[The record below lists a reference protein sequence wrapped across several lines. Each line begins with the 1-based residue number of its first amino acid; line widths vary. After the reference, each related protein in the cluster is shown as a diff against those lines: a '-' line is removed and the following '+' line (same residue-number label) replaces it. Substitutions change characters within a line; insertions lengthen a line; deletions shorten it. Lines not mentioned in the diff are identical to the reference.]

1 MDIILASRNKKK
13 IRELKKIIEEG
24 IVSQEDRTVNIL
36 TPDDFPQCEEVVEDG
51 DTFEA
56 NAIKKAVYISKTTG
70 LTAIADDSG
79 IVVDALDGA
88 PGVYSA
94 RYAGEASDDM
104 ANNRKL
110 LEEMK
115 DVPDEKRTARFACCI
130 ALAID
135 DKVKTFMGH
144 VEGKIGRENR
154 GENGFGYD
162 PLFFPEGHDRTF
174 AEMSDDEKH
183 SMSHRGRA
191 LAKLQ
196 EYLKG
201 KGLKQLI

>member
-24 IVSQEDRTVNIL
+24 IVSQEETAINIL
-36 TPDDFPQCEEVVEDG
+36 TPDDFPNCEEVEEDG
-51 DTFEA
+51 ETFEA
-56 NAIKKAVYISKTTG
+56 NAIKKAVYVAKCSG

-94 RYAGEASDDM
+94 RYAGEDSDDT

-110 LEEMK
+110 LDEMK
-115 DVPDEKRTARFACCI
+115 DVPDKKRTARFACCI
-130 ALAID
+130 ALASGD
-135 DKVKTFMGH
+135 EVKTFMGY

-174 AEMSDDEKH
+174 AEMAADEKH

-191 LAKLQ
+191 LSKLQ
-196 EYLKG
+196 KYLKDN
-201 KGLKQLI
+201 GLK

>member
-13 IRELKKIIEEG
+13 IKELKKIIEEG
-24 IVSQEDRTVNIL
+24 IVSQEDTPVNIL
-36 TPDDFPQCEEVVEDG
+36 TPDDFPQCEEVEEDG
-51 DTFEA
+51 ETFEA
-56 NAIKKAVYISKTTG
+56 NAIKKAVYVAKCSG

-79 IVVDALDGA
+79 IEVDALNGA

-94 RYAGEASDDM
+94 RYAGEDSDDM

-110 LEEMK
+110 LDEMK
-115 DVPDEKRTARFACCI
+115 DVPDENRTARFACCI
-130 ALAID
+130 ALAHSD
-135 DKVKTFMGH
+135 EVKTFMGH

-174 AEMSDDEKH
+174 AEMTDDEKH

-191 LAKLQ
+191 LGKLQ
-196 EYLKG
+196 EYLKD
-201 KGLKQLI
+201 KGLK

>member
-24 IVSQEDRTVNIL
+24 IVSQEETTVNIL
-36 TPDDFPQCEEVVEDG
+36 TPDDFPQCEEVEEDG
-51 DTFEA
+51 ETFEF
-56 NAIKKAVYISKTTG
+56 NAIKKAVYVSKCSG

-79 IVVDALDGA
+79 IEVDALDGA

-94 RYAGEASDDM
+94 RYAGETSDDM

-110 LEEMK
+110 LDEIK
-115 DVPDEKRTARFACCI
+115 DVPDEKRTARFVCCI
-130 ALAID
+130 ALATG
-135 DKVKTFMGH
+135 DKIMTFTGH

-162 PLFFPEGHDRTF
+162 PLFFPEEHNRTF
-174 AEMSDDEKH
+174 AEMTDDEKH

-196 EYLKG
+196 ECLKD
-201 KGLKQLI
+201 KGLK

>member
-24 IVSQEDRTVNIL
+24 IILQEETTVNIL
-36 TPDDFPQCEEVVEDG
+36 APDDFPHCEEVEEDG
-51 DTFEA
+51 DTFES
-56 NAIKKAVYISKTTG
+56 NAIKKAVYVAKCSG
-70 LTAIADDSG
+70 LTSIADDSG
-79 IVVDALDGA
+79 IEVDALDGA

-94 RYAGEASDDM
+94 RYAGEDSDDI

-110 LEEMK
+110 IEEMK
-115 DVPDEKRTARFACCI
+115 DVPDDKRTARFACCI
-130 ALAID
+130 ALAH
-135 DKVKTFMGH
+135 KGEVKTFMGH

-154 GENGFGYD
+154 GDNGFGYD

-174 AEMSDDEKH
+174 AEMTDDEKH

-191 LAKLQ
+191 LGKLQ
-196 EYLKG
+196 EYLKD
-201 KGLKQLI
+201 KGLK

>member
-24 IVSQEDRTVNIL
+24 IAAQEERIVNIL
-36 TPDDFPQCEEVVEDG
+36 TPDDFPQCEEVEEDG
-51 DTFEA
+51 KTFEA
-56 NAIKKAVYISKTTG
+56 NAIKKAVYVSKCSG

-79 IVVDALDGA
+79 IEVDALNGA

-94 RYAGEASDDM
+94 RYAGEDSDDM
-104 ANNRKL
+104 ANNKKL
-110 LEEMK
+110 LNEIK

-130 ALAID
+130 ALAHGD
-135 DKVKTFMGH
+135 EVKTFRGY

-174 AEMSDDEKH
+174 AEMTDDEKH

-196 EYLKG
+196 EYLKD
-201 KGLKQLI
+201 KGLKYLN

>member
-13 IRELKKIIEEG
+13 IKELKKIIKDG
-24 IVSQEDRTVNIL
+24 IVSQEETAVNIL
-36 TPDDFPQCEEVVEDG
+36 TPDDFPQCEEVEEDG

-94 RYAGEASDDM
+94 RYAGEDSDDM

-115 DVPDEKRTARFACCI
+115 NVPDEKRTARFACCI
-130 ALAID
+130 ALAHNDEI
-135 DKVKTFMGH
+135 KTFMGY
-144 VEGKIGRENR
+144 VEGKIGTENR

-162 PLFFPEGHDRTF
+162 PLFFPESHDRTF

-196 EYLKG
+196 EYLKD
-201 KGLKQLI
+201 KGLK

>member
-1 MDIILASRNKKK
+1 MNIILASRNKKK

-36 TPDDFPQCEEVVEDG
+36 TPDDFLQCEEVEEDG
-51 DTFEA
+51 KTFEA
-56 NAIKKAVYISKTTG
+56 NAIKKALYISKCSG

-79 IVVDALDGA
+79 IEVDALDGA

-94 RYAGEASDDM
+94 RYAGENSDDM

-110 LEEMK
+110 LEKMK
-115 DVPDEKRTARFACCI
+115 DIPDEKRTARFACCI
-130 ALAID
+130 ALARD
-135 DKVKTFMGH
+135 EEVRTFMGF

-162 PLFFPEGHDRTF
+162 PIFYPEGHDRTF
-174 AEMSDDEKH
+174 AEMTDDEKH

-191 LAKLQ
+191 LKKLQ
-196 EYLKG
+196 EYLKD
-201 KGLKQLI
+201 KGLK

>member
-13 IRELKKIIEEG
+13 ISELKKIIEEG
-24 IVSQEDRTVNIL
+24 IVSQEDGTVNIL
-36 TPDDFPQCEEVVEDG
+36 TPDDFPQCEEVEEDG
-51 DTFEA
+51 ETFEA
-56 NAIKKAVYISKTTG
+56 NAIKKAVYVSKCSG

-79 IVVDALDGA
+79 IEVDALNGA

-110 LEEMK
+110 LDEMK
-115 DVPDEKRTARFACCI
+115 DVPDEKRTARFTCCI
-130 ALAID
+130 ALASGD
-135 DKVKTFMGH
+135 NVKTFMGH
-144 VEGKIGRENR
+144 VDGRIGRENR
-154 GENGFGYD
+154 GDNGFGYD

-174 AEMSDDEKH
+174 AEMTADEKH

-191 LAKLQ
+191 LEKLQ
-196 EYLKG
+196 EYLKD
-201 KGLKQLI
+201 KGLK

>member
-24 IVSQEDRTVNIL
+24 IAAQEEKEINIL
-36 TPDDFPQCEEVVEDG
+36 TPDDFPQCEEVIEDG

-56 NAIKKAVYISKTTG
+56 NAIKKAVYIAKTTG

-79 IVVDALDGA
+79 IIVDALDGA

-94 RYAGEASDDM
+94 RYAGEDADDM

-110 LEEMK
+110 IEEMK
-115 DVPDEKRTARFACCI
+115 DVPDDKRTGRFACCI
-130 ALAID
+130 ALAKGD
-135 DKVKTFMGH
+135 DVKTFMGY
-144 VEGKIGRENR
+144 VEGKIGRKNR
-154 GENGFGYD
+154 GDNGFGYD
-162 PLFFPEGHDRTF
+162 PLFFPERHDRTF
-174 AEMSDDEKH
+174 AEMTDDEKH

-191 LAKLQ
+191 LEKLQ
-196 EYLKG
+196 EHLKG
-201 KGLKQLI
+201 KGLN

>member
-13 IRELKKIIEEG
+13 ISELKKIIEEG
-24 IVSQEDRTVNIL
+24 IVSQEDGTVNIL
-36 TPDDFPQCEEVVEDG
+36 TPDDFPQCEEVEEDG
-51 DTFEA
+51 ETFEA
-56 NAIKKAVYISKTTG
+56 NAIKKAVYVSKCSG

-79 IVVDALDGA
+79 IEVDALNGA

-94 RYAGEASDDM
+94 RYAGEDSDDM

-110 LEEMK
+110 LDEMK

-130 ALAID
+130 ALASGD
-135 DKVKTFMGH
+135 DIKTFMGH
-144 VEGKIGRENR
+144 VDGRIGRENR
-154 GENGFGYD
+154 GDNGFGYD

-174 AEMSDDEKH
+174 AEMTADEKH

-191 LAKLQ
+191 LEKLQ
-196 EYLKG
+196 EYLKD
-201 KGLKQLI
+201 KGLK

>member
-1 MDIILASRNKKK
+1 MDIILASRNQKK
-13 IRELKKIIEEG
+13 IRELKTIIEDG
-24 IVSQEDRTVNIL
+24 IVSQEETTINIL
-36 TPDDFPQCEEVVEDG
+36 TPDDFPQCEEVEEDG
-51 DTFEA
+51 DTFES
-56 NAIKKAVYISKTTG
+56 NAIKKAVYISKITG

-94 RYAGEASDDM
+94 RYAGEDSNDM

-115 DVPDEKRTARFACCI
+115 DVPDDKRTARFACCI
-130 ALAID
+130 AMSKGDEI
-135 DKVKTFMGH
+135 KTFMGY
-144 VEGKIGRENR
+144 VEGEIGTENR
-154 GENGFGYD
+154 GDNGFGYD

-174 AEMSDDEKH
+174 AEMTDDEKH

-196 EYLKG
+196 EYLKD
-201 KGLKQLI
+201 KGLK

>member
-13 IRELKKIIEEG
+13 IKELKKIIEEG
-24 IVSQEDRTVNIL
+24 IVSQEERTVNIL
-36 TPDDFPQCEEVVEDG
+36 TPDDFPQCEEVEEDG
-51 DTFEA
+51 ETFEA
-56 NAIKKAVYISKTTG
+56 NAIKKAVYVSKCSG

-94 RYAGEASDDM
+94 RYAGEDPDDM

-110 LEEMK
+110 LDEMK
-115 DVPDEKRTARFACCI
+115 DVPEEKRTARFACCI
-130 ALAID
+130 ALASGD
-135 DKVKTFMGH
+135 EVKTFMGH

-174 AEMSDDEKH
+174 AEMTADKKH

-191 LAKLQ
+191 LRKLQ
-196 EYLKG
+196 KHLKEI
-201 KGLKQLI
+201 GLK

>member
-1 MDIILASRNKKK
+1 MYIILASRNKKK
-13 IRELKKIIEEG
+13 IKELKKIIKDG
-24 IVSQEDRTVNIL
+24 IVSQEETAVNIL
-36 TPDDFPQCEEVVEDG
+36 TPDDFPQCEEVEEDG

-56 NAIKKAVYISKTTG
+56 NAIKKAVYISTTTG

-94 RYAGEASDDM
+94 RYAGEDSDDM

-115 DVPDEKRTARFACCI
+115 NVPDEKRTARFACCI
-130 ALAID
+130 ALAHNDEI
-135 DKVKTFMGH
+135 KTFMGY
-144 VEGKIGRENR
+144 VEGKIGTENR

-162 PLFFPEGHDRTF
+162 PLFFPESHDRTF

-196 EYLKG
+196 EYLKD
-201 KGLKQLI
+201 KGLK

>member
-24 IVSQEDRTVNIL
+24 IAAQEERTVNIL
-36 TPDDFPQCEEVVEDG
+36 TPDNFPQCEEVEEDG
-51 DTFEA
+51 ETFEA
-56 NAIKKAVYISKTTG
+56 NAIKKAVYVAKCSG

-79 IVVDALDGA
+79 IEVDALNGE

-94 RYAGEASDDM
+94 RYAGENSDDM

-110 LEEMK
+110 LDELK
-115 DVPDEKRTARFACCI
+115 DVPDENRTARFACCI
-130 ALAID
+130 ALASGNEVI
-135 DKVKTFMGH
+135 TFMGH

-174 AEMSDDEKH
+174 AEMTDDEKH

-196 EYLKG
+196 EYLKD
-201 KGLKQLI
+201 KGFK

>member
-24 IVSQEDRTVNIL
+24 IASQEETTINIL
-36 TPDDFPQCEEVVEDG
+36 TPDDFPQCEEVEEDG

-56 NAIKKAVYISKTTG
+56 NAIKKAVYVSKCSG

-94 RYAGEASDDM
+94 RYAGEDSDDM

-110 LEEMK
+110 LDELK
-115 DVPDEKRTARFACCI
+115 DVPDEKRTGRFACCI
-130 ALAID
+130 ALSTG
-135 DKVKTFMGH
+135 DKVVAFMGH

-154 GENGFGYD
+154 GDNGFGYD

-174 AEMSDDEKH
+174 AEMTADEKH

-191 LAKLQ
+191 LQKLQ
-196 EYLKG
+196 EYLKD
-201 KGLKQLI
+201 KGLK

>member
-24 IVSQEDRTVNIL
+24 IVSQEDETVNIL
-36 TPDDFPQCEEVVEDG
+36 TPDDFPQCEEVEEDG
-51 DTFEA
+51 ETFEA
-56 NAIKKAVYISKTTG
+56 NAIKKAVYVSKCSG

-79 IVVDALDGA
+79 IEVDALDGA

-94 RYAGEASDDM
+94 RYAGEDSDDM

-110 LEEMK
+110 LDEMK
-115 DVPDEKRTARFACCI
+115 DVPDEKRGARFACCI
-130 ALAID
+130 ALAIGD
-135 DKVKTFMGH
+135 DIKTFMGH

-162 PLFFPEGHDRTF
+162 PLFFPEGHDSTF
-174 AEMSDDEKH
+174 AEMTDDKKH

-191 LAKLQ
+191 LAKLH
-196 EYLKG
+196 EYLKEN
-201 KGLKQLI
+201 GLK

>member
-24 IVSQEDRTVNIL
+24 IVSQEDRIVNIL
-36 TPDDFPQCEEVVEDG
+36 TPEDFPHCEEVEEDG
-51 DTFEA
+51 NTFEA
-56 NAIKKAVYISKTTG
+56 NAIKKAVYVAKCSG

-79 IVVDALDGA
+79 IEVDALDGA

-115 DVPDEKRTARFACCI
+115 DVPDKKRTARFTCCI
-130 ALAID
+130 ALAHGD
-135 DKVKTFMGH
+135 EVKTFMGH
-144 VEGKIGRENR
+144 VEGKIGRENH

-174 AEMSDDEKH
+174 AEMADDEKH

-191 LAKLQ
+191 LVKLLK
-196 EYLKG
+196 YLKV
-201 KGLKQLI
+201 KGLK